1 MVLTKSTFY
10 KSLAGASRF
19 MALSGAL
26 IGGAVSVSAAPA
38 HAEDV
43 GLWDKMLGTVGL
55 GAKPAYQASATPSS
69 GNSVEIA
76 PVQATPAKGAPV
88 QASPSHASPS
98 QAAPVQASP
107 APAPAPV
114 AVAAPKPGMFDNVLG
129 VIGIGGPKPS
139 ETIDYGERPKLAVP
153 QQRVLPPPRESGPRP
168 IARNPENEALTKPPA
183 EYTEK
188 VRGADGQISGLKDGD
203 YANDKKFFGLF

>member
-1 MVLTKSTFY
+1 MVLTKSAFC
-10 KSLAGASRF
+10 KSLAGSSRF
-19 MALSGAL
+19 IVLSCVL
-26 IGGAVSVSAAPA
+26 IGGAVAVSAAPA

-43 GLWDKMLGTVGL
+43 GLWDKVLGTVGL
-55 GAKPAYQASATPSS
+55 GAKPAYQASATPAS

-76 PVQATPAKGAPV
+76 PVQATPAKAAPA
-88 QASPSHASPS
+88 QAAPA
-98 QAAPVQASP
+98 QAAPVQA
-107 APAPAPV
+107 APASAPVPV
-114 AVAAPKPGMFDNVLG
+114 AVAPQKPGMFDNILG
-129 VIGIGGPKPS
+129 VVGIGGPKPS
-139 ETIDYGERPKLAVP
+139 EAIDYSERPKLAVP

-203 YANDKKFFGLF
+203 FANDKRFFGLF